1 MALPLAFIGFPL
13 YVHVPVLYV
22 SYFDISLTSVG
33 SVLLAVRLFDAIQDP
48 FIGHMSDDMHS
59 IRKKIILLGIGLLMG
74 GFWMVFHP
82 MDDYPLLWL
91 AISMVLCT
99 TGFSIVSINFQAL
112 GGLWHA
118 TRTERTRITSWREGF
133 GLVGLLLASI
143 APTLLGAH
151 EQHKEDVLFA
161 YHVMGV
167 MYIPLLTL
175 AAVSLFS
182 WMKKTRLGSPP
193 LSRDTPPFSTLVTPW
208 TTRFFTLYLCNAC
221 ASAIPAV
228 LVLFFINDRLQAPHA
243 TGLFLTLYFMSGAA
257 AMPIWQYVARHI
269 GKEKAWVSSMILA
282 CMTFIWAYRLGAGDE
297 TAYAMICI
305 LSGAALGADLAL
317 PPSIL
322 ADRIADK
329 QEHDAASRYF
339 AITTFLSKAA
349 LALATGVTLPLL
361 DILGYQPGVIHDEA
375 SLDSLSFLYAFV
387 PSCLK
392 LLVALWLTYFI
403 HNTHVRTIP

>member
-99 TGFSIVSINFQAL
+99 TG
-112 GGLWHA
+112 
-118 TRTERTRITSWREGF
+118 
-133 GLVGLLLASI
+133 
-143 APTLLGAH
+143 TLLGAH